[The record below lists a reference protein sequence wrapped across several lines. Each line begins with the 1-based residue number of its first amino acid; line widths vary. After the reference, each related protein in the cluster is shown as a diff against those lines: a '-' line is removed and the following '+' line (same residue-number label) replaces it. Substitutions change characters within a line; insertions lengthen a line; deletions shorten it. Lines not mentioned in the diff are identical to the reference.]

1 MGELP
6 YMAVCLAEVWNT
18 HTHTHTHRQTHKH
31 RYLHLDQPY
40 QESLT
45 FSIQRLQ
52 RRAQKIS
59 TNYPQCLCLFAEF
72 SVRLGMCKTH
82 THTHT
87 HSHTERLCESECV
100 CESLCNTHTHTHTH
114 THSLFMN
121 VCECLPKTYRSNKG
135 HFTVCGCLCV
145 YTSKTHTHWTP
156 VIPFQHMLWV
166 WPVSRGALPHDLEPR
181 QPQTI
186 KQSQRWIALKH
197 WSHLKCDPGG
207 IEFTHIAADLSI

>member
-82 THTHT
+82 TH
-87 HSHTERLCESECV
+87 SHTERLCESECV

-114 THSLFMN
+114 THIHYSWMCVN
-121 VCECLPKTYRSNKG
+121 ACQKHIVQTKAISQCVGVCVCTLQKHILTELLSYPSNICYEFG
-135 HFTVCGCLCV
+135 LCPEE
-145 YTSKTHTHWTP
+145 HC
-156 VIPFQHMLWV
+156 HM
-166 WPVSRGALPHDLEPR
+166 
-181 QPQTI
+181 T
-186 KQSQRWIALKH
+186 
-197 WSHLKCDPGG
+197 
-207 IEFTHIAADLSI
+207 